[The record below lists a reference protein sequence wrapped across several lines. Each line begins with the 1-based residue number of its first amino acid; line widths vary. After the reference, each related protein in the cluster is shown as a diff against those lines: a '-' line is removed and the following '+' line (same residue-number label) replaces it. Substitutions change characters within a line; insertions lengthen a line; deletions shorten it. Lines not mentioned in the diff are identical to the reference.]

1 MLPMTRRPARAAV
14 FRKFALV
21 SVLAACGT
29 RPPTPRPS
37 LSSMSTPAV
46 ASISPP
52 SPTATVA
59 TPAPTASTEAAPA
72 STAPPAPAPA
82 DEGPS
87 RSQKPLDIM
96 TARDAAFLIDYAN
109 SDVKARAQAACGK
122 EGDAERAHACEEKAR
137 DAFQGDVIR
146 FKRGPDDK
154 KDWAK
159 TVSLVIYKRNGSALR
174 EVSVGSVELGEEGAD
189 GVRVKLGRQ
198 KGARPL
204 WRGQTSVLITAPND
218 YSIEFDDP
226 DYGHLRYDAKI
237 GLVTD

>member
-1 MLPMTRRPARAAV
+1 
-14 FRKFALV
+14 
-21 SVLAACGT
+21 
-29 RPPTPRPS
+29 
-37 LSSMSTPAV
+37 MSAPAV
-46 ASISPP
+46 AASAPVVAASAPPP

-59 TPAPTASTEAAPA
+59 SAPPTESARAEPAT
-72 STAPPAPAPA
+72 TAPVPPPPA

-109 SDVKARAQAACGK
+109 SDVKARAQAACAK
-122 EGDAERAHACEEKAR
+122 ELDAERNRACEEKAR

-174 EVSVGSVELGEEGAD
+174 EVSVGTVELSEEGAD
-189 GVRVKLGRQ
+189 GVRVKLGKQ

-204 WRGQTSVLITAPND
+204 WRGQSSALIKAPND

-226 DYGHLRYDAKI
+226 EYGHLRYDAKI

>member
-1 MLPMTRRPARAAV
+1 
-14 FRKFALV
+14 
-21 SVLAACGT
+21 
-29 RPPTPRPS
+29 
-37 LSSMSTPAV
+37 
-46 ASISPP
+46 
-52 SPTATVA
+52 
-59 TPAPTASTEAAPA
+59 
-72 STAPPAPAPA
+72 
-82 DEGPS
+82 
-87 RSQKPLDIM
+87 M

-109 SDVKARAQAACGK
+109 SDAKARAQAACAK
-122 EGDAERAHACEEKAR
+122 EADAERSHACEEKAR

-174 EVSVGSVELGEEGAD
+174 EVSVGTVELSEEGAD
-189 GVRVKLGRQ
+189 GVRVKLGKQ

-204 WRGQTSVLITAPND
+204 WRGQPTVLITAPND

-226 DYGHLRYDAKI
+226 EYGHLRYDAKI